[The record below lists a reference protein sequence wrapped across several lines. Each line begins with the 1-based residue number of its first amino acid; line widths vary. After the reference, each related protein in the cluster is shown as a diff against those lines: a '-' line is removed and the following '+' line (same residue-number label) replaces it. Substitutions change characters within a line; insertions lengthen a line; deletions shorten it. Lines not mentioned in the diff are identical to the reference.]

1 MADLDIK
8 YIGVA
13 TADDGREG
21 RVVSD
26 DGVLDLPVTPP
37 PGVLYKVKQMRSVAP
52 EEAER
57 TGTNPE
63 QLLAA
68 GYSTSFHGAL
78 GAVAKQAGLDVTDSR
93 VTAKVAVGKLP
104 DGGMG
109 FYLELCVDVPEVDD
123 ATALMLAGY
132 AQQID
137 PYLIAMKGNADIRLT
152 TV

>member
-1 MADLDIK
+1 MSDLDIK

-26 DGVLDLPVTPP
+26 DGVLDLSVTPP
-37 PGVLYKVKQMRSVAP
+37 PGVLYKVKQMRSVASG
-52 EEAER
+52 AAGG

-78 GAVAKQAGLDVTDSR
+78 GAVAKQAGLDVTDSK

-109 FYLELCVDVPEVDD
+109 FYLELCVDVPAVDD
-123 ATALMLAGY
+123 ATALMLAEY

>member
-13 TADDGREG
+13 TADDGRDG

-26 DGVLDLPVTPP
+26 DGVLDLTVTPP
-37 PGVLYKVKQMRSVAP
+37 PGVLYKVEQMRSVAP
-52 EEAER
+52 EATNEP
-57 TGTNPE
+57 GTNPE

-68 GYSTSFHGAL
+68 GYCTSFHGAL
-78 GAVAKQAGLDVTDSR
+78 GAIAKQAGVDVTDSK

-104 DGGMG
+104 DRNMG
-109 FYLELCVDVPEVDD
+109 FYLELCVSVPKVDD
-123 ATALMLAGY
+123 ATALELAEY

-152 TV
+152 TA